1 MPLNM
6 KQTMLACLI
15 IGSLALGACSKK
27 EDEKASTAAAAQKQ
41 SAPPVVGVL
50 VAKPQPIEH
59 KVELTGRASAY
70 QKSEVR
76 PQASGIILRKL
87 FQDGAYVKQGQALYQ
102 IDDSTNR
109 SNVDSSRA
117 SLARQQANLNALRVK
132 ERRYAELLGSNAV
145 SRQEYDDI
153 VAQIKLAE
161 ADIQVSQASLKNSQ
175 INLQYSTIKA
185 PISGQTGQSSVTE
198 GALVT
203 ASQANALV
211 TIQQLDP
218 IYVDISQS
226 SSELL
231 QLRQKLAHSQ
241 LGGST
246 TARVRLKMEDGS
258 YYPIEGRLTFSGATV
273 NESTG
278 AVTLRATFAN
288 PQHMLLP
295 GMFVKAELAQGA
307 MDGYLVPQTAVTRT
321 PTGEAT
327 VLLVNEAGETETR
340 TIKTAGAQGSEWIV
354 VEGLHAG
361 DKIIVEG
368 GVKLKAGQKV
378 EVKSYT
384 RRATGL
390 GLPSEIDGKQVQ
402 QTEQTVAAQ
411 QKDATE
417 ASAPASS
424 AQ

>member
-27 EDEKASTAAAAQKQ
+27 EDEKASTAATAQKQ

-203 ASQANALV
+203 ASQANSLV

-231 QLRQKLAHSQ
+231 QLRQKLGPQA
-241 LGGST
+241 GT
-246 TARVRLKMEDGS
+246 TARVRLKLEDGS

>member
-1 MPLNM
+1 MNL
-6 KQTMLACLI
+6 KHTMLACLI
-15 IGSLALGACSKK
+15 VGSVTLVACGKK
-27 EDEKASTAAAAQKQ
+27 EDEKKASATATQQ
-41 SAPPVVGVL
+41 QPAPPVVGVL
-50 VAKPQPIEH
+50 VAKPQPIEN

-109 SNVDSSRA
+109 SNVDSAKA
-117 SLARQQANLNALRVK
+117 SLTRQQANLNALRVK

-278 AVTLRATFAN
+278 AVTLRASFAN

-295 GMFVKAELAQGA
+295 GMFVKAELAQGS
-307 MDGYLVPQTAVTRT
+307 MDGYLVPQTAVTRL
-321 PTGEAT
+321 PTGEAS
-327 VLLVNEAGETETR
+327 VLLVNEAGETEAR
-340 TIKTAGAQGSEWIV
+340 TIKTAGSQGSEWIV
-354 VEGLHAG
+354 TDGLHAG
-361 DKIIVEG
+361 DKIVVEG

-390 GLPSEIDGKQVQ
+390 GVPSEIDGKQVQ
-402 QTEQTVAAQ
+402 ATEQTVT
-411 QKDATE
+411 KSDVNST